1 MIALVV
7 AHAHDYVIGKN
18 NAMPWHLPNDL
29 QHFKRVTLGH
39 PIVMGRKT
47 FESIGRAL
55 PGRLNIVISRNASY
69 EVPEG
74 VVLVDSLE
82 AGIARAQRE
91 SDTVMI
97 IGGAQIYKEALPL
110 ADRLYVTKID
120 ASFEGDARFPAYDEA
135 DYDIIEQSETFQND
149 EGVEYTFY
157 TYERKKSQ

>member
-18 NAMPWHLPNDL
+18 NTMPWHLPNDL

-82 AGIARAQRE
+82 AGIARAQRV

-110 ADRLYVTKID
+110 ANRLYVTKID
-120 ASFEGDARFPAYDEA
+120 ASFEGDAHFPTYDEA
-135 DYDIIEQSETFQND
+135 DYDVIEQSETFQND
-149 EGVEYTFY
+149 EGVEYTSY

>member
-149 EGVEYTFY
+149 EGVEYTSY